1 LLSRSLLLALELS
14 QGEGGVAAA
23 CEDGGEW
30 VRLISSG
37 DRERDQVMPAID
49 AVVREA
55 GCTPKDIH
63 ALAVSTGPGGFTGLR
78 VAVATAKMIAVATG
92 AALLPIETSAV
103 VAAGWEGDGVA
114 LVVLAVKRETFWLS
128 RVEQPNKRDGDWI
141 VAGSLGDAAAI
152 RTQLARGDVAV
163 VLADEHLP
171 PDAAEACGVAGVPVV
186 PPTFDP
192 RALVAVGKRRLTRGA
207 VVDASQLLP
216 IYPREPEAVR
226 KWKETAR

>member
-1 LLSRSLLLALELS
+1 MGRSLLLGLELS

-23 CEDGGEW
+23 CEDGREW
-30 VRLISSG
+30 VRLVSSG

-55 GCTPKDIH
+55 GCTPQDIH

-78 VAVATAKMIAVATG
+78 IAVATAKMIAVATG
-92 AALLPIETSAV
+92 AVLLPVETSAV
-103 VAAGWEGDGVA
+103 VAAGWGGTGTS
-114 LVVLAVKRETFWLS
+114 LVVLAVKRGTFWLS
-128 RVEQPNKRDGDWI
+128 RVEQPHERDGDWI
-141 VAGSLGDAAAI
+141 VAGSLGDVAAI
-152 RTQLARGDVAV
+152 RTQLARGDIAV

-171 PDAAEACGVAGVPVV
+171 AVAAEACDEAGVSVL

-192 RALVAVGKRRLTRGA
+192 RALVAVAQRRLARGA
-207 VVDASQLLP
+207 VVDASLLLP

-226 KWKETAR
+226 KWKATAR